1 MLIEKTAFRI
11 LYMYPTPLAFF
22 VLYVSVVFLSHFLSN
37 RNYGNNK
44 KIVKFVLEKNYV
56 LLSINKINSLADF
69 QCCLALQELYIR
81 QNDIRDLNQIC
92 YLQGLANLRNLW
104 LAENPCSFIDG
115 YRLTVIRALPQLQKL
130 DNIAITQ
137 EEVRDAAR
145 KGRILT
151 HPEDPHESEEEVEEE
166 EYVPDRQQYS
176 RYPTEQY
183 QEQQYSPQRSPSR
196 QEQNS
201 SRRQEQIRR
210 SYSPTEYD
218 ERKGSQYY
226 EQTKQTQFYEK
237 TSLNTNSLEEGA
249 GDNLKDLKLVT
260 SQSSNSIK
268 DYTNGERYPQS
279 NPAAYRQTEGS
290 EISSHSHEV
299 PTRRER
305 FTCPA
310 AHQPPFNRR
319 PVTRNSNILSAV
331 LCLVKELDYP
341 SLEVVEMAVRCRM
354 DEFEE

>member
-196 QEQNS
+196 QETEYDNGDIDGYYIKEESLEDGKEYITTTIQQNS

-226 EQTKQTQFYEK
+226 EQTKQTQFYE
-237 TSLNTNSLEEGA
+237 
-249 GDNLKDLKLVT
+249 
-260 SQSSNSIK
+260 